1 MQVLFPKIN
10 HLFSTFVFMIRPYYA
25 SKISGEMMHAILA
38 LKTKSVT
45 TV

>member
-10 HLFSTFVFMIRPYYA
+10 HLFGTFVFMIRPYYA
-25 SKISGEMMHAILA
+25 SKISGEIMHPMA
-38 LKTKSVT
+38 LKTTSVT